1 MNYSPS
7 SQSINITHTELTP
20 LDNTDLRCLCGRLI
34 AKQTPKGIEIRCPRC
49 KRTWTFSKKSLFS
62 SECE

>member
-1 MNYSPS
+1 MNHSESP
-7 SQSINITHTELTP
+7 QFIDAHTASTP
-20 LDNTDLRCLCGRLI
+20 LDDTDLRCHCGRLL

-49 KRTWTFSKKSLFS
+49 KRTWTLSKKALSS